1 MRSRTAARGSS
12 TGSVSKDLAAI
23 GPPLHLLDTGGA
35 PPGLPPPFVAAQHHR
50 VMKTTPAGMRLT
62 VEGTGPPVVLT
73 HGFADDS
80 STFDH
85 LLPVF
90 SGYRVARWD
99 LPGHG
104 SSDVGP
110 HPSSRA
116 GALAWLDAAVTAAG
130 AGPAVLVGHSLGG
143 YLSLCRT
150 VIDATGIAGLVLVST
165 GPGFRDPAKRES
177 WSTFIADYA
186 DRHGI
191 PAGARGIADQPDS
204 VVLDGL
210 AEVEVPVL
218 VVVGG
223 DDVRYHAG
231 CRIIVDEVA
240 DGELV
245 VVDGAGHFPHQTH
258 ADLVGSHVR
267 EFLGRVSG

>member
-1 MRSRTAARGSS
+1 
-12 TGSVSKDLAAI
+12 
-23 GPPLHLLDTGGA
+23 
-35 PPGLPPPFVAAQHHR
+35 
-50 VMKTTPAGMRLT
+50 MKTTPAGMRLT

-85 LLPVF
+85 LLRVF

-258 ADLVGSHVR
+258 ADLVGRHVR

>member
-1 MRSRTAARGSS
+1 
-12 TGSVSKDLAAI
+12 
-23 GPPLHLLDTGGA
+23 LHLPSDGGSPA
-35 PPGLPPPFVAAQHHR
+35 GLPQPAAAPQHRR
-50 VMKTTPAGMRLT
+50 VTTTPAGMHLT
-62 VEGTGPPVVLT
+62 VEGTGPPAVLT

-85 LLPVF
+85 LVPSL
-90 SGYRVARWD
+90 SGHRVARWD

-104 SSDVGP
+104 SSGVGP
-110 HPSSRA
+110 QPSSRA
-116 GALAWLDAAVTAAG
+116 SALTWLDAAVAAAG
-130 AGPAVLVGHSLGG
+130 DRPAVLVGHSLGG

-150 VIDATGIAGLVLVST
+150 VIDATGIAGLVLLST
-165 GPGFRDPAKRES
+165 GPGFRDQAKREQWGS
-177 WSTFIADYA
+177 FIAGYA

-191 PAGARGIADQPDS
+191 PEGARGIAEQPDS

-210 AEVEVPVL
+210 AQVDVPVL

-223 DDVRYHAG
+223 DDVRYHTG

-258 ADLVGSHVR
+258 ADVVGGKVR
-267 EFLGRVSG
+267 EFLGRITG

>member
-1 MRSRTAARGSS
+1 M
-12 TGSVSKDLAAI
+12 
-23 GPPLHLLDTGGA
+23 H
-35 PPGLPPPFVAAQHHR
+35 
-50 VMKTTPAGMRLT
+50 LT

-80 STFDH
+80 STFDP
-85 LLPVF
+85 LLPALR
-90 SGYRVARWD
+90 GHRVARWD

-104 SSDVGP
+104 SSGVGDG
-110 HPSSRA
+110 PSTRA
-116 GALAWLDAAVTAAG
+116 TALAWLDAAVAAAG
-130 AGPAVLVGHSLGG
+130 VGPAVLVGHSLGG

-150 VIDATGIAGLVLVST
+150 VLDPTGVAALVLLST
-165 GPGFRDPAKRES
+165 GPGFRDPAKREG
-177 WSTFIADYA
+177 WRVFIADYA

-191 PAGARGIADQPDS
+191 PSGARGIAEQPDS
-204 VVLDGL
+204 VVLEGL
-210 AEVEVPVL
+210 AEIEVPVL

-223 DDVRYHAG
+223 DDIRYHAG
-231 CRIIVDEVA
+231 CRIIVDEVS

-258 ADLVGSHVR
+258 PDVVGGHIV

>member
-1 MRSRTAARGSS
+1 M
-12 TGSVSKDLAAI
+12 
-23 GPPLHLLDTGGA
+23 
-35 PPGLPPPFVAAQHHR
+35 Q
-50 VMKTTPAGMRLT
+50 LT
-62 VEGTGPPVVLT
+62 VQGVGPPVVLT
-73 HGFADDS
+73 HGFADDAA
-80 STFDH
+80 TFDRLVLALAGH
-85 LLPVF
+85 RL
-90 SGYRVARWD
+90 ARWD

-104 SSDVGP
+104 SSGVGP
-110 HPSSRA
+110 QPSSRGA
-116 GALAWLDAAVTAAG
+116 ALAWLDAAIAAV
-130 AGPAVLVGHSLGG
+130 GPGPTVLVGHSLGG

-150 VIDATGIAGLVLVST
+150 VIDPTDIAGLVLLST
-165 GPGFRDPAKRES
+165 GPGFRDPAKREH
-177 WSTFIADYA
+177 WRTFIADYA

-191 PAGARGIADQPDS
+191 PQGARGIAGQPDS

-210 AEVEVPVL
+210 AGVAVPVL

-231 CRIIVDEVA
+231 CRIIADEVA

-258 ADLVGSHVR
+258 ADAVGAKVR

>member
-1 MRSRTAARGSS
+1 M
-12 TGSVSKDLAAI
+12 
-23 GPPLHLLDTGGA
+23 H
-35 PPGLPPPFVAAQHHR
+35 
-50 VMKTTPAGMRLT
+50 LT
-62 VEGTGPPVVLT
+62 VEGAGPPVVLT

-85 LLPVF
+85 LVPSL
-90 SGYRVARWD
+90 SGRRVARWD

-104 SSDVGP
+104 FSGVGP
-110 HPSSRA
+110 QPSSRA
-116 GALAWLDAAVTAAG
+116 SALTWLDAAVAAAG
-130 AGPAVLVGHSLGG
+130 DGPAVLVGHSLGG

-150 VIDATGIAGLVLVST
+150 VIDTTGVAGLVLLST
-165 GPGFRDPAKRES
+165 GPGFRDRAKRQQ
-177 WSTFIADYA
+177 WGTFIAAYA

-191 PAGARGIADQPDS
+191 PEGARGIAEQPDS

-210 AEVEVPVL
+210 AQVDVPVL

-223 DDVRYHAG
+223 DDTRYHAG
-231 CRIIVDEVA
+231 CRIIVEEVA

-258 ADLVGSHVR
+258 PEVVGGKVR